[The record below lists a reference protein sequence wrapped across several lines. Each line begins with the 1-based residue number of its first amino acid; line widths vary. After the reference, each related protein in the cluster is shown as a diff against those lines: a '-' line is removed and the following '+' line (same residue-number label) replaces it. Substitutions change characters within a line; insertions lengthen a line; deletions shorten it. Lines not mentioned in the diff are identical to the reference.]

1 MNVNAQ
7 KRLAAE
13 VLKCGVHRVY
23 IHPDAMEDV
32 LMAITREDIRNL
44 IKNKVIAKRYKKG
57 VSRVRANAKLKK
69 KQKGRARGYGSR
81 KGLKSARSD
90 PKRNWINRIRPLR
103 RELKKLRNT
112 EQIEVSVYREL
123 YLKAKGGA
131 FNSVATLHRFIDE
144 NKLMRS

>member
-13 VLKCGVHRVY
+13 ILKCGENRVY
-23 IHPDAMEDV
+23 IEPDFIDDV
-32 LMAITREDIRNL
+32 SMAITREDIRNL
-44 IKNKVIAKRYKKG
+44 IKNKIISKRNKIG
-57 VSRVRANAKLKK
+57 ISRIRANLNLKK
-69 KQKGRARGYGSR
+69 KQKGRARGIGSR
-81 KGLKSARSD
+81 KGKKTARSP

-112 EQIEVSVYREL
+112 KQIEISVYRKL

-131 FNSVATLHRFIDE
+131 FNSVATLYRYIEE
-144 NKLMRS
+144 NKLMRN

>member
-13 VLKCGVHRVY
+13 ILKCGENRVY
-23 IHPDAMEDV
+23 FEPDFIDDV
-32 LMAITREDIRNL
+32 SMAITREDIRNL
-44 IKNKVIAKRYKKG
+44 IKNKIISKRKKIG
-57 VSRVRANAKLKK
+57 ISRYRTNLNLKK
-69 KQKGRARGYGSR
+69 KQKGRARGIGSR
-81 KGLKSARSD
+81 KGKKTARSP

-112 EQIEVSVYREL
+112 KQIEVSVYRKL

-131 FNSVATLHRFIDE
+131 FNSVATLHRYIEE
-144 NKLMRS
+144 NKLMRN